1 MGVRT
6 GRSGDDAG
14 LIRLCRSRSIPM
26 RRWLPL
32 FTAALFS
39 GAAAVA
45 QPAPGSAVVDQQQA
59 LQALLDQAIVA
70 IRQNDAATA
79 CRLRGQALN
88 ILNSNIQAFQAAF
101 PANDWSDLQTSL
113 QGSLVSCGANGM

>member
-1 MGVRT
+1 
-6 GRSGDDAG
+6 
-14 LIRLCRSRSIPM
+14 M

-45 QPAPGSAVVDQQQA
+45 QPDPGSALIDQQQA
-59 LQALLDQAIVA
+59 
-70 IRQNDAATA
+70 
-79 CRLRGQALN
+79 
-88 ILNSNIQAFQAAF
+88 
-101 PANDWSDLQTSL
+101 L

>member
-1 MGVRT
+1 MMWAPPGVSALT
-6 GRSGDDAG
+6 
-14 LIRLCRSRSIPM
+14 M

-39 GAAAVA
+39 GAAAMA
-45 QPAPGSAVVDQQQA
+45 QPQPGSAVIDQQQA
-59 LQALLDQAIVA
+59 LQGLLNQAIVA
-70 IRQNDAATA
+70 IRQNDTATA

-88 ILNSNIQAFQAAF
+88 ILNANLQAFQAAF